1 MYKSFY
7 SIKTCKFF
15 INWFFV
21 SFLFFYSGIL
31 FSNELFQSNGA
42 VVTSNALAT
51 EVGEKILAEGGNAY
65 DAATAISAMLS
76 VVEPFASGLGGGAFW
91 LIYDAESEEYKVLD
105 ARETAPFKSHK
116 DMYLDEKGNV
126 IEDASRIGPLAAGI
140 PGIPAVLSY
149 VNTKYGSKKM
159 TTILAPA
166 YHAAKNGFPV
176 NNRYIRG
183 AKYKKEWLNK
193 YKETASIFLSKGEV
207 PKKGWILKQSDLAKT
222 IKKIMVEGHKGFYK
236 GSFAKKMVESVQK
249 DGGVWS
255 EEDLNRYQ
263 VVEREPVRSTYNG
276 VSIIAPGLP
285 SSGGL
290 VLSNALNILSGFD
303 LDKFSPTIQKHLII
317 EALRRAYYE
326 RAIKMGDP
334 DFMYES
340 LAFLL
345 TPSFSAKQRESIN
358 INYATD
364 NKVLEFAE
372 PPYQGQGS
380 DTTHFAVI
388 DKFGNRVAVTQSI
401 NFWFGSAFVPEGSG
415 ILLNNE
421 MDDFSIKPGTEN
433 GYGLIGYNANAIEP
447 GKRMLSS
454 MTPTFLESD
463 KGFVILGT
471 PGGSRIISMILLSAL
486 DWISGGDAK
495 SMVTIPRFHHQ
506 YHPDYVLYEEKAF
519 SQIEINNLEE
529 MGHKL
534 KKSNRQFGNMQVIQW
549 SRKKNEIYVASD
561 PRGREKELTDVY

>member
-1 MYKSFY
+1 MKM
-7 SIKTCKFF
+7 CKIF

-21 SFLFFYSGIL
+21 SFLFFYPGIL

-51 EVGEKILAEGGNAY
+51 KVGEKILADGGNAY

-91 LIYDAESEEYKVLD
+91 LIYDAKNKEYKTLD
-105 ARETAPFKSHK
+105 ARETAPFQSHK
-116 DMYLDEKGNV
+116 DMYLDENDNV
-126 IEDASRIGPLAAGI
+126 IKNASRIGPLAAGI

-166 YHAAKNGFPV
+166 YHAAKNGFLV

-193 YKETASIFLSKGEV
+193 YKETASIFLNKGEV
-207 PKKGWILKQSDLAKT
+207 PKKGWTLKQPDLAKT
-222 IKKIMVEGHKGFYK
+222 IKKIMGEGHKGFYT
-236 GSFAKKMVESVQK
+236 GNFAKKMVESVQK
-249 DGGVWS
+249 NGGIWR

-263 VVEREPVRSTYNG
+263 VLEREPVRSTYNG

-290 VLSNALNILSGFD
+290 VLSNALNILSMFD
-303 LDKFSPTIQKHLII
+303 LHKFSSTIRKHLII

-340 LAFLL
+340 LEFLL
-345 TPSFSAKQRESIN
+345 SSSFAAKQRESIN

-372 PPYQGQGS
+372 PPYQGQGN

-401 NFWFGSAFVPEGSG
+401 NFWFGSAFVPEGTG

-486 DWISGGDAK
+486 DWINGGDAK
-495 SMVTIPRFHHQ
+495 SMVSIPRFHHQ

-561 PRGREKELTDVY
+561 PRGREKNLTDVY

>member
-7 SIKTCKFF
+7 SMKTCK
-15 INWFFV
+15 ICISWFFV

-31 FSNELFQSNGA
+31 FSDELSQSDGA

-51 EVGEKILAEGGNAY
+51 KVGEKILADGGNAY

-105 ARETAPFKSHK
+105 ARETAPFQSHN
-116 DMYLDEKGNV
+116 DMYLDENNNV
-126 IEDASRIGPLAAGI
+126 IENASRIGPLAAGI

-159 TTILAPA
+159 NTILAPA

-183 AKYKKEWLNK
+183 AKYKKEWLNQ
-193 YKETASIFLSKGEV
+193 YEETASIFLNNGQV
-207 PKKGWILKQSDLAKT
+207 PKKGWILKQPDLANT
-222 IKKIMVEGHKGFYK
+222 IKKIMVEGHKGFYT
-236 GSFAKKMVESVQK
+236 GDFAKKMVESVQNN
-249 DGGVWS
+249 GGIWS

-263 VVEREPVRSTYNG
+263 VIEREPVRSTYNG

-364 NKVLEFAE
+364 NKVLELAE

-549 SRKKNEIYVASD
+549 SRKKNEINVASD

>member
-1 MYKSFY
+1 M
-7 SIKTCKFF
+7 KTCKIC

-51 EVGEKILAEGGNAY
+51 KVGEKILAEGGNAY

-91 LIYDAESEEYKVLD
+91 LIYDAENKEYKTLD
-105 ARETAPFKSHK
+105 ARETAPFQSHK
-116 DMYLDEKGNV
+116 DMYLDENDNV
-126 IEDASRIGPLAAGI
+126 IENASRIGPFAAGI

-159 TTILAPA
+159 STILAPA
-166 YHAAKNGFPV
+166 YHAANNGFPV

-193 YKETASIFLSKGEV
+193 YKETAKIFLNKGEV
-207 PKKGWILKQSDLAKT
+207 PKKGWILKQPDLAKT
-222 IKKIMVEGHKGFYK
+222 IKKIMKEGHKGFYA
-236 GSFAKKMVESVQK
+236 GNFAKKMVESVQK
-249 DGGVWS
+249 EGGIWT

-263 VVEREPVRSTYNG
+263 VIEREPVRSTYNG

-303 LDKFSPTIQKHLII
+303 LDKFKPTIRKHLII
-317 EALRRAYYE
+317 ESLRRAYYE

-345 TPSFSAKQRESIN
+345 SPSFSAKQRESIN

-372 PPYQGQGS
+372 PPYQGQGN

-401 NFWFGSAFVPEGSG
+401 NFWFGSAFVPEGTG

-463 KGFVILGT
+463 RGFVILGT

-486 DWISGGDAK
+486 DWINGGDAK
-495 SMVTIPRFHHQ
+495 SMVSIPRFHHQ
-506 YHPDYVLYEEKAF
+506 YYPDYVLYEDKAF

-549 SRKKNEIYVASD
+549 DREKNEIYVASD
-561 PRGREKELTDVY
+561 PRGREKNLTDVY

>member
-1 MYKSFY
+1 MKIYKFLKNYSLTLLFLFY
-7 SIKTCKFF
+7 STIIFPNQLSLK
-15 INWFFV
+15 
-21 SFLFFYSGIL
+21 
-31 FSNELFQSNGA
+31 EGA
-42 VVTSNALAT
+42 VVTSNTLAT
-51 EVGEKILAEGGNAY
+51 KVGEKILAEGGNAY

-91 LIYDAESEEYKVLD
+91 LIYDAKNKEYKTLD
-105 ARETAPFKSHK
+105 ARETAPFQSHK
-116 DMYLDEKGNV
+116 DMYLDENNNV
-126 IEDASRIGPLAAGI
+126 IENASRIGPLAAGI

-166 YHAAKNGFPV
+166 YQAAKNGFPID
-176 NNRYIRG
+176 NRYIRG

-193 YKETASIFLSKGEV
+193 YKETTRIFLNKGEV
-207 PKKGWILKQSDLAKT
+207 PKKGWILKQPDLAKT
-222 IKKIMVEGHKGFYK
+222 IKKIMREGHEGFYT
-236 GSFAKKMVESVQK
+236 GNFAKKMVESIQNE
-249 DGGVWS
+249 GGIWS
-255 EEDLNRYQ
+255 EEDLNRYR
-263 VVEREPVRSTYNG
+263 VVEREPVRSTYKG
-276 VSIIAPGLP
+276 VSLIATGLP

-290 VLSNALNILSGFD
+290 VLANALNILSGFD
-303 LDKFSPTIQKHLII
+303 LNKFNPTIRKHLII

-345 TPSFSAKQRESIN
+345 SPSFAAKQRESID
-358 INYATD
+358 ITYATD
-364 NKVLEFAE
+364 NKVLEFVE
-372 PPYQGQGS
+372 PPYQGQGN

-401 NFWFGSAFVPEGSG
+401 NFWFGSAFVPKGTG

-433 GYGLIGYNANAIEP
+433 GYGLIGYDANAIEP

-454 MTPTFLESD
+454 MTPTFIESD
-463 KGFVILGT
+463 RGFVILGT

-486 DWISGGDAK
+486 DWIDGGDAK
-495 SMVTIPRFHHQ
+495 SMVSIPRFHHQ
-506 YHPDYVLYEEKAF
+506 YHPDYILYEEGALT
-519 SQIEINNLEE
+519 QNEISKLED
-529 MGHKL
+529 MGHRL
-534 KKSNRQFGNMQVIQW
+534 KKSKRKYGNMQVIEWDQKN
-549 SRKKNEIYVASD
+549 KKLHTASD
-561 PRGREKELTDVY
+561 PRGKEKSLTNVY